1 MFIYVDAD
9 GLGQASASLAGGRL
23 ELLTRRMKLQQQ
35 RAAAAAVQLD
45 GTPGGEEGC
54 SCRCLPYLRAYR
66 EDLGICV
73 DDIHGE
79 CDCESDWDCDWDCA
93 LRKPLPC
100 CLGVWLLPLPAA
112 IISQVI
118 RLCSI
123 STTLPRNGNFSHM

>member
-1 MFIYVDAD
+1 MCLPLNDVFIISVFSLLFFTCLFIYVDAD

-35 RAAAAAVQLD
+35 RAAAAAAQLD
-45 GTPGGEEGC
+45 GTPAGEEGC

-79 CDCESDWDCDWDCA
+79 CDCGWDCA
-93 LRKPLPC
+93 LRKLC
-100 CLGVWLLPLPAA
+100 PAA
-112 IISQVI
+112 LGFGLVCAGFAFA
-118 RLCSI
+118 RC
-123 STTLPRNGNFSHM
+123 NN

>member
-1 MFIYVDAD
+1 MFIISVFSLLFFTCLFIYVDAD

-35 RAAAAAVQLD
+35 RAAAAAAQLD
-45 GTPGGEEGC
+45 GTPAGEEGC

-79 CDCESDWDCDWDCA
+79 CDCDYVWDWDCA
-93 LRKPLPC
+93 LRKLC
-100 CLGVWLLPLPAA
+100 PAA
-112 IISQVI
+112 LGFGLVCAGSAFA
-118 RLCSI
+118 RC
-123 STTLPRNGNFSHM
+123 NN

>member
-1 MFIYVDAD
+1 MFATQRRVHNLCLFSLPFFTCLFIYVDAD

-35 RAAAAAVQLD
+35 RAAAAAAQLD
-45 GTPGGEEGC
+45 GTPAGEEGC

-79 CDCESDWDCDWDCA
+79 CDCDSEWDCV
-93 LRKPLPC
+93 LRKLC
-100 CLGVWLLPLPAA
+100 PAA
-112 IISQVI
+112 LGFGCW
-118 RLCSI
+118 LC
-123 STTLPRNGNFSHM
+123 LCPLQ